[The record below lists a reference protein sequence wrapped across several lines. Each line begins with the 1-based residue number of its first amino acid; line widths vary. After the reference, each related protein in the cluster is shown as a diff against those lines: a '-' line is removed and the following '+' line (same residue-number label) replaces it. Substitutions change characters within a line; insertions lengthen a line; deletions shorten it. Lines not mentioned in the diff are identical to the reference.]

1 MVIQQGLDS
10 VARSRDD
17 GVKSRGTEDGDE
29 PIRSTCMTRN
39 ENGLGRAYARQVSSE
54 IITWQR

>member
-17 GVKSRGTEDGDE
+17 GVKSWGTEDGDE
-29 PIRSTCMTRN
+29 PIRSTCMMRN
-39 ENGLGRAYARQVSSE
+39 ENGLGHAYTRQVSGE